1 MDKHD
6 HTRPSAETAAFVQR
20 VISEHLASEA
30 AKASPRAAEAVPPI
44 AARTPSTNFSRYHPY
59 TSDQFGAFPEIEFA
73 VDDVFPMQ
81 GIGVI
86 YGPSQ
91 SGKSALAL
99 SLVDALVRG
108 TPWFGRET
116 KQRCVWYVALEGQ
129 SGLRSRV
136 KALELHEGAQL
147 PENARFLFDSLNLA
161 SDADVAALKSKIR
174 ANGGADVLMIDTL
187 ACAMAGGDEN
197 SSRDMGQ
204 VVAAAKELQSL
215 MGGLV
220 LLVHHTGKDASRGMR
235 GHSSLHAALDVA
247 IQVQRHDDH
256 RTWMLTKAR
265 DSEDGVEGA
274 FVLDRVELP
283 PDSKG
288 KPRHSIVVTPIE
300 MPEKEAD
307 APRGPRYKNQ
317 RAALV
322 AIKQHIVAESIAN
335 GDAPLQPLPWDEAV
349 EIAKEHMEV
358 GPKHQKLRAQEAIC
372 GLVKQGFLVRQ
383 EDGQLCL
390 PDEGSAQADDD

>member
-1 MDKHD
+1 MDMRD
-6 HTRPSAETAAFVQR
+6 HTDSFEDSAAFVKR
-20 VISEHLASEA
+20 VIDEHLALEA
-30 AKASPRAAEAVPPI
+30 AKAALGTTTAVQSVV
-44 AARTPSTNFSRYHPY
+44 ARVPSTSFSRYHPY

-99 SLVDALVRG
+99 SLVAALVRG

-116 KQRCVWYVALEGQ
+116 KQRRVWYVALEGQ

-136 KALELHEGAQL
+136 NAHELHEGALL
-147 PENARFLFDSLNLA
+147 PETAKFLFDPLNLT
-161 SDADVAALKSKIR
+161 SDADVEALKAKIS
-174 ANGGADVLMIDTL
+174 ANGGADVLVIDTL

-220 LLVHHTGKDASRGMR
+220 LLVHHTGKDVSRGMR

-256 RTWMLTKAR
+256 RTWTLTKAR

-274 FVLDRVELP
+274 FVLDRVELA

-300 MPEKEAD
+300 MPEKKAD
-307 APRGPRYKNQ
+307 APRGPAHKNQ

-358 GPKHQKLRAQEAIC
+358 GPKHQKLRAQEAIR
-372 GLVKQGFLVRQ
+372 GLVKQGFLIKQ
-383 EDGQLCL
+383 EDGQLSL
-390 PDEGSAQADDD
+390 PDEGSAQTDDD